1 MFYYFNGEVTLL
13 ESNLAV
19 IDYTKCV
26 SCGLCATACPRH
38 IIRDVLDHETVE
50 QFKAKLARATELH
63 RRELAAAKLEA
74 QRKAAEEAARQ
85 SQEAEEQKS
94 APVS

>member
-1 MFYYFNGEVTLL
+1 M
-13 ESNLAV
+13 
-19 IDYTKCV
+19 
-26 SCGLCATACPRH
+26 
-38 IIRDVLDHETVE
+38 LDHETVE